1 MHAYAGDV
9 RSEEVTVDVHA
20 GPAVELLIREQ
31 PPSSVQSGAPIRVL
45 VSTGDADRCTPFRQE
60 SITASIATGSGTL
73 SGTTTRTGSYDT
85 AFDDRRT
92 DGTSVFTL
100 RFDTPGLP
108 SVVTSPITVTPPP
121 G

>member
-1 MHAYAGDV
+1 MLNRRRARPLALLSLLLAAPGC
-9 RSEEVTVDVHA
+9 VTDPDGIA
-20 GPAVELLIREQ
+20 
-31 PPSSVQSGAPIRVL
+31 SV
-45 VSTGDADRCTPFRQE
+45 
-60 SITASIATGSGTL
+60 IATGSGTL

-92 DGTSVFTL
+92 DGTGVFTL